1 MNRSNRRMRG
11 WLAVALALCLGA
23 GAVAQADEV
32 PAGVVARID
41 DGRLTLQ
48 PHGAPLAE
56 VLKAIGA
63 AGGFAV
69 VLRGPLA
76 EPVSQEVADVSLEQ
90 AIRSLVGAH
99 GLIVLR
105 AAPHGDQTV
114 GEVAEIRVRAR
125 PQAASGMAS
134 SDPAPTPPPDDMA
147 QQEDVVQQEE
157 LNPAKRQQ
165 AYREAVLAYIPPTR
179 EDLMVALSAPATEDR
194 VVAVPKVGVLPP
206 DEAIAV
212 LEGALAEDQDAL
224 VRSRA
229 VAALTRLEGQ
239 AADRLLCQRALEDA
253 DAGLRAQ
260 ALNAIATS
268 RGERSVNLL
277 ARALRQDPDPQI
289 REVAIR
295 ALGRIEGDWVR
306 RYLERAART
315 LDPGLRRVAEQALA
329 ERQEQAE

>member
-1 MNRSNRRMRG
+1 MDGMNRSNRRMRG
-11 WLAVALALCLGA
+11 WLAVALTLCLGI
-23 GAVAQADEV
+23 GAVAQADEA

-48 PHGAPLAE
+48 PYGAPLAE

-76 EPVSQEVADVSLEQ
+76 EPVEQELADVPLED

-125 PQAASGMAS
+125 PRAASGVAS
-134 SDPAPTPPPDDMA
+134 PDPAPAPPQNDVA
-147 QQEDVVQQEE
+147 GQQE
-157 LNPAKRQQ
+157 LSPAERQQ
-165 AYREAVLAYIPPTR
+165 AYRAAVLAYVPPTR
-179 EDLMVALSAPATEDR
+179 EELFVALSAPATEDR
-194 VVAVPKVGVLPP
+194 VVAVPKVGVLSP
-206 DEAIAV
+206 DEALTV

-229 VAALTRLEGQ
+229 VAALTRLEGP
-239 AADRLLCQRALEDA
+239 AADRLLRQRAIEDA
-253 DAGLRAQ
+253 DADLRAQ

-268 RGERSVNLL
+268 RGERSVNVL

-295 ALGRIEGDWVR
+295 ALGRIEGEWAR

-315 LDPGLRRVAEQALA
+315 LDRQLRRVAEETLA
-329 ERQEQAE
+329 ERQDQTE